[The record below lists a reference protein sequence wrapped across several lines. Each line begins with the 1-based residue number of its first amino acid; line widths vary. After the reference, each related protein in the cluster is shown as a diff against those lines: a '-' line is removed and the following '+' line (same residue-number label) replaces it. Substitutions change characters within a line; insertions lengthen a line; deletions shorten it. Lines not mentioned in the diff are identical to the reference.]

1 MKKYNS
7 WDEYFKSEQDCYLD
21 NENVADCDVQYEMTG
36 SLGVSLYGMRSIRSY
51 AMTIGERVIIY
62 TDAEESEVRRSVY
75 GVIGRNKRILSDFVF
90 WCHQYEFG
98 VKN

>member
-1 MKKYNS
+1 MKKYYS
-7 WDEYFKSEQDCYLD
+7 LDEYNKSEQDSYLNLD
-21 NENVADCDVQYEMTG
+21 NVADCDVQYEKTG
-36 SLGVSLYGMRSIRSY
+36 SLVVSLYGMRSIRSY
-51 AMTIGERVIIY
+51 ALTIGDRTIIY

-75 GVIGRNKRILSDFVF
+75 AIIEHNKTIISDFVL